1 MPNKYY
7 VDTSIWIDLYEDR
20 KGFNNEKLGDYAL
33 NLFYFIIEK
42 NHKLIISDM
51 LIKELEINYTTAQIN
66 GMMKIY
72 GNSIEKVKTTTK
84 QRDEAKKLSLERNL
98 PYGDALHA
106 IIARHNNLI
115 LVSRDKHFK
124 ELIDISKYYKPEE
137 LI

>member
-1 MPNKYY
+1 MENKYY
-7 VDTSIWIDLYEDR
+7 ADTSIWIDLYEDR

-33 NLFYFIIEK
+33 DLFYFIIDK
-42 NHKLIISDM
+42 NHRLIISDL
-51 LIKELEINYTTAQIN
+51 LIKELGINYTTAQIN

-72 GNSIEKVKTTTK
+72 GNLIEKVKITTK

-106 IIARHNNLI
+106 IIARDNNLI
-115 LVSRDKHFK
+115 LVTRDNHFK
-124 ELIDISKYYKPEE
+124 KLTDISKYYKPEE

>member
-1 MPNKYY
+1 MNKYY
-7 VDTSIWIDLYEDR
+7 ADTSIWIDLYEDR

-33 NLFYFIIEK
+33 DLFYFIIEK

-51 LIKELEINYTTAQIN
+51 LIKELGINYTTAQIN
-66 GMMKIY
+66 GMMMIY
-72 GNSIEKVKTTTK
+72 GNLIEKVKITTK

-106 IIARHNNLI
+106 IIARDNNLI
-115 LVSRDKHFK
+115 LVTRDNHFK
-124 ELIDISKYYKPEE
+124 KLTDISKYYKPEE

>member
-1 MPNKYY
+1 MNKYY
-7 VDTSIWIDLYEDR
+7 ADTSIWIDLYEDR

-33 NLFYFIIEK
+33 DLFYFIIEK

-51 LIKELEINYTTAQIN
+51 LIKELGINYTTAQIN

-72 GNSIEKVKTTTK
+72 ENLIEKIKITTK
-84 QRDEAKKLSLERNL
+84 QRDEAKELSLERNL

-106 IIARHNNLI
+106 IIARDNNLI
-115 LVSRDKHFK
+115 LVTRDNHFK
-124 ELIDISKYYKPEE
+124 KLTDISQYYKPEE

>member
-1 MPNKYY
+1 MNKYY
-7 VDTSIWIDLYEDR
+7 ADTSIWIDLYEDR

-33 NLFYFIIEK
+33 DLFYFIIDK

-51 LIKELEINYTTAQIN
+51 LIKELGINYTTAQIN
-66 GMMKIY
+66 GMMMIY
-72 GNSIEKVKTTTK
+72 GNLIEKVKITTK

-106 IIARHNNLI
+106 IIARDNNLI
-115 LVSRDKHFK
+115 LVTRDNHFK
-124 ELIDISKYYKPEE
+124 KLTDISKYYKPEE

>member
-1 MPNKYY
+1 MNKYY
-7 VDTSIWIDLYEDR
+7 ADTSIWIDLYEDR

-33 NLFYFIIEK
+33 DLFYFIIDK

-51 LIKELEINYTTAQIN
+51 LIKELGINYTTAQIN

-72 GNSIEKVKTTTK
+72 GNLIEKVKITTK

-106 IIARHNNLI
+106 IIARDNNLI
-115 LVSRDKHFK
+115 LVTRDNHFK
-124 ELIDISKYYKPEE
+124 KLTDISKYYKPEE